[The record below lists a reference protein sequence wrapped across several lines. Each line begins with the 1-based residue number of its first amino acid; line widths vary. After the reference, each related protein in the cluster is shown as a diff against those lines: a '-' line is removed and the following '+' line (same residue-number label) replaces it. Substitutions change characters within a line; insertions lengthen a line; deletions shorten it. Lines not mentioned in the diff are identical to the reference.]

1 MTREVCPENGVRS
14 NDLVSEAWGEWVAGL
29 GEWHVFGGLT
39 YRQAPVVG
47 NETRYQNGVPHPEA
61 VVKHV
66 RSWLRESSRRI
77 GRPVEAAVVAVESHK
92 SGWPHCHPLVRLAGG
107 LQYGDLAAM
116 GQAWYERRGY
126 ARLEAPRGIDDV
138 CRYAAKYLSKDLS
151 RGDVVIWPQRGPL
164 DRHQPRL
171 QEPAR
176 ARRGR

>member
-1 MTREVCPENGVRS
+1 MTTRRAD
-14 NDLVSEAWGEWVAGL
+14 DLVSEAWGEWVAGL
-29 GEWHVFGGLT
+29 GEWHLFGGLT
-39 YRQAPVVG
+39 YDPARVWG
-47 NETRYQNGVPHPEA
+47 NETKYQKSRPHPEA

-107 LQYGDLAAM
+107 LQEGDIAAL
-116 GQAWYERRGY
+116 GQVWYERRGY
-126 ARLEAPRGIDDV
+126 ARLEAPRGLDDV

-151 RGDVVIWPQRGPL
+151 RGDVVFWPQRGPL
-164 DRHQPRL
+164 DRHQPQL
-171 QEPAR
+171 EAAPG